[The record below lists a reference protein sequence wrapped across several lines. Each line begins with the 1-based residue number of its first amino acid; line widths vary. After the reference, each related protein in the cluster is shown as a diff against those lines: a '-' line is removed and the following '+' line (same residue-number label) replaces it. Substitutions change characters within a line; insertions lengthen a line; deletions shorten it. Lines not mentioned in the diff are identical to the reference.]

1 MDVRKLY
8 DKAYIYS
15 YDLEGKDVTVTIERV
30 TRGTLVG
37 TGGKSNKKPV
47 LHFKG
52 TEKGL
57 ALNITNARVI
67 AGLYG
72 GFDSEAWIGKKVTL
86 FPTTT
91 TFGAQTV
98 DCIRIR
104 PTIPPA
110 KSKTGTIKSDVP
122 PPNVDPATGEDTS
135 ATMPSADEVFS

>member
-8 DKAYIYS
+8 DKAYIYA
-15 YDLEGKDVTVTIERV
+15 YDLEGRDVTVEIVRV
-30 TRGTLVG
+30 TGGTLVG

-47 LHFKG
+47 LYFKG

-72 GFDSEAWIGKKVTL
+72 GFDSDKWIGKRITL
-86 FPTTT
+86 YPTTT
-91 TFGAQTV
+91 TFGSNTV

-104 PTIPPA
+104 PIVPKGKGEA
-110 KSKTGTIKSDVP
+110 IRADVEQP
-122 PPNVDPATGEDTS
+122 TTS
-135 ATMPSADEVFS
+135 EVA

>member
-30 TRGTLVG
+30 TGGTLVG

-47 LHFKG
+47 VYFKG
-52 TEKGL
+52 SEKGL

-72 GFDSEAWIGKKVTL
+72 GFDSESWLGKKVTL
-86 FPTTT
+86 YPTTT
-91 TFGAQTV
+91 TFGSQTV

-104 PTIPPA
+104 PLIP
-110 KSKTGTIKSDVP
+110 KGKNGGTIRPDVP
-122 PPNVDPATGEDTS
+122 QPEQSQPE
-135 ATMPSADEVFS
+135 PSSDQEFA